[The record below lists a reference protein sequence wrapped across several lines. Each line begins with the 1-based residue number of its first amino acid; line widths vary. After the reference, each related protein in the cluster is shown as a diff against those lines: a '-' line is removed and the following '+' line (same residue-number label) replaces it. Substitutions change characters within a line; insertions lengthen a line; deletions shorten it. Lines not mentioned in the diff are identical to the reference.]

1 MPEPIEPK
9 AVPVQAWAGPIQAGD
24 TLILGFTGRVRPE
37 DARYTRERLTEL
49 LPDITV
55 VVLDNVAQI
64 AVYRPTT

>member
-1 MPEPIEPK
+1 MPAPTERNT
-9 AVPVQAWAGPIQAGD
+9 VHVQAWAGPIQAGD

-37 DARYTRERLTEL
+37 DARYTRERLAEL

-64 AVYRPTT
+64 VVYRPT